1 MILYQL
7 KFVLLIELNLLTLEW
22 QFTKLKNSSL
32 QRLKYAKV
40 YNINVNILFNRLC
53 ISILLKL
60 VMSVQVPFPYTSG
73 KVTVIK
79 TTCTCLKKR
88 SISGISKV
96 I

>member
-1 MILYQL
+1 MF
-7 KFVLLIELNLLTLEW
+7 KFEFELNLLTLEW

-32 QRLKYAKV
+32 QRLKYTKV
-40 YNINVNILFNRLC
+40 YNINIYILFSRLC
-53 ISILLKL
+53 ITILLKL
-60 VMSVQVPFPYTSG
+60 VMTVQVPFPYTSG
-73 KVTVIK
+73 NITVIK